1 METAQSNAEEPKRPG
16 WFQVVAIVLL
26 AMVIT
31 AGVTL
36 WLVKSYLFPSEFTPV
51 SLNRQEMSILS
62 AKLESLETPPAPTDR
77 FDADSSDVLKPEAY
91 SETGASRDIHFS
103 ERELNSLVAKN
114 TDLAK
119 RVAIDLSDDL
129 ISARILLPMDQD
141 VPILGGKTLRA
152 RTGIEFS
159 YENER
164 PVVKLKGV
172 TIMGVPIP
180 NAWLGG
186 LKNIDLVKEFG
197 SDEGFWK
204 AFSDGVAAVKV
215 EEGSLKLRL
224 KE

>member
-1 METAQSNAEEPKRPG
+1 MESVQSNTQESKRLG
-16 WFQVVAIVLL
+16 WFQILAIVLI

-31 AGVTL
+31 SAATL
-36 WLVKSYLFPSEFTPV
+36 WLAKAYLFPSEFTPV
-51 SLNRQEMSILS
+51 ALNEQEKSVLS
-62 AKLESLETPPAPTDR
+62 AKLESLDKPLAAVPAA
-77 FDADSSDVLKPEAY
+77 ADSGAPLKPEAY
-91 SETGASRDIHFS
+91 SEAGATRDIHFS
-103 ERELNSLVAKN
+103 ERELNSLLAKN

-119 RVAIDLSDDL
+119 RVAVDLSDNL
-129 ISARILLPMDQD
+129 ISARILIPMDED
-141 VPILGGKTLRA
+141 FPLLGGKTLRA

-186 LKNIDLVKEFG
+186 LKNIDLVQEFG
-197 SDEGFWK
+197 SADGFWK

-215 EEGSLKLRL
+215 EEGALRL
-224 KE
+224 RLHE

>member
-1 METAQSNAEEPKRPG
+1 M
-16 WFQVVAIVLL
+16 
-26 AMVIT
+26 
-31 AGVTL
+31 
-36 WLVKSYLFPSEFTPV
+36 
-51 SLNRQEMSILS
+51 
-62 AKLESLETPPAPTDR
+62 
-77 FDADSSDVLKPEAY
+77 
-91 SETGASRDIHFS
+91 
-103 ERELNSLVAKN
+103 AKN

-119 RVAIDLSDDL
+119 RIAIDLSDDL
-129 ISARILLPMDQD
+129 ISAKILVPMDED
-141 VPILGGKTLRA
+141 FPVFGGKTLRA

-180 NAWLGG
+180 NVWLGG
-186 LKNIDLVKEFG
+186 LKNIDLVREFG

-215 EEGSLKLRL
+215 EEGRLRVRL